1 MSNPFEERRR
11 KNYVLMR
18 MVYDIGM
25 SVLLIGMSVIM
36 LFGSYWGIDK
46 ILAIDNIFRY
56 MFGGICLLY
65 GAFRLY
71 RGIKRD
77 Y

>member
-11 KNYVLMR
+11 KNYILMR

>member
-1 MSNPFEERRR
+1 
-11 KNYVLMR
+11 MR

>member
-11 KNYVLMR
+11 KNYILMR

-56 MFGGICLLY
+56 MFGGICLMY

>member
-11 KNYVLMR
+11 KNYILMR

-25 SVLLIGMSVIM
+25 SILLIGMSVIM

-71 RGIKRD
+71 RGIKRE